1 MRYQTPG
8 EWGKLLGLDRIPEV
22 RTLRAK
28 LALLGDDAGRTARWS
43 AQMARDWMHEDSQAA
58 GVLLVDGHTR
68 VYHGSL
74 TPLPRRY
81 VSRDRLCLRA
91 TSDYWVNALDGAP
104 FFCVTRAIDP
114 GLQQVI
120 EADIL
125 PRLLVDVPAQPSAA
139 ELAAEPLRHRFTL
152 VFDRE
157 GYSPDFFARLKAR
170 RIAILSYHKFP
181 GVDWS
186 ADEFVAQQVT
196 LQNGEEVTLK
206 LAERGTALSNG
217 LWVRELRQL
226 EESGHQTSVLST
238 DYRSDIAKQAAAMFA
253 RWHQENFFKYM
264 REHYGLDRLVAHGIS
279 PLPETT
285 RLINPAWRKLD
296 SAVRRS
302 TGELVRAR
310 AKFAARILEAADHS
324 PAAAAHEVKKGAM
337 LEQLEAK
344 EREHAQLKSER
355 KARPKHITLKDLPE
369 SERVAELCA
378 GRKQFIDTIKL
389 IAYRAE
395 SALVQLAREQLLRH
409 DDARSFVRGVMQS
422 TINLRPDRERG
433 ELRIELHG
441 QTNPLHDRVL
451 EHLCA
456 QLNET
461 ELSYPGTQLR
471 LHYVTLR
478 SSTFLAD
485 QDV

>member
-1 MRYQTPG
+1 MGIATTRTLERVAAALGLLDRAPLQFHCADDIPNGGVLCALPALLAIGLLRHTSAHFALPKGFYPMESVFLLVACLALARVPSVEQLRYQTPG

-181 GVDWS
+181 SVDWS
-186 ADEFVAQQVT
+186 ADEFVAQS
-196 LQNGEEVTLK
+196 
-206 LAERGTALSNG
+206 LS
-217 LWVRELRQL
+217 
-226 EESGHQTSVLST
+226 
-238 DYRSDIAKQAAAMFA
+238 
-253 RWHQENFFKYM
+253 
-264 REHYGLDRLVAHGIS
+264 
-279 PLPETT
+279 
-285 RLINPAWRKLD
+285 
-296 SAVRRS
+296 
-302 TGELVRAR
+302 
-310 AKFAARILEAADHS
+310 
-324 PAAAAHEVKKGAM
+324 VK
-337 LEQLEAK
+337 
-344 EREHAQLKSER
+344 
-355 KARPKHITLKDLPE
+355 
-369 SERVAELCA
+369 V
-378 GRKQFIDTIKL
+378 
-389 IAYRAE
+389 
-395 SALVQLAREQLLRH
+395 
-409 DDARSFVRGVMQS
+409 
-422 TINLRPDRERG
+422 
-433 ELRIELHG
+433 
-441 QTNPLHDRVL
+441 
-451 EHLCA
+451 
-456 QLNET
+456 
-461 ELSYPGTQLR
+461 
-471 LHYVTLR
+471 
-478 SSTFLAD
+478 
-485 QDV
+485 